1 MDHIYKNVEKY
12 NPNRKRKMSIVF
24 DDMTVD
30 IISNK
35 KLNPTATE
43 SLLRRKKTF
52 FLVLLHSL
60 ILLFQKI
67 LG

>member
-1 MDHIYKNVEKY
+1 MDDIYKNVEKY
-12 NPNRKRKMSIVF
+12 NPNRKRKISIVF

>member
-1 MDHIYKNVEKY
+1 MDDIYKNVEKY
-12 NPNRKRKMSIVF
+12 NPNRKRKISIVF

-43 SLLRRKKTF
+43 SFLRRKKTF

>member
-1 MDHIYKNVEKY
+1 MDDIYKNVEKY
-12 NPNRKRKMSIVF
+12 NPNRKRKISIVF

-60 ILLFQKI
+60 ILLFKKI

>member
-1 MDHIYKNVEKY
+1 MDDIYKNVEKY
-12 NPNRKRKMSIVF
+12 NPNRKRKISIIF

>member
-1 MDHIYKNVEKY
+1 MDDIYKNVEKY
-12 NPNRKRKMSIVF
+12 NPNRKRNISVVF
-24 DDMTVD
+24 DDMTAD
-30 IISNK
+30 IIRNK
-35 KLNPTATE
+35 KLNPTVTE
-43 SLLRRKKTF
+43 LFLRRKKTF